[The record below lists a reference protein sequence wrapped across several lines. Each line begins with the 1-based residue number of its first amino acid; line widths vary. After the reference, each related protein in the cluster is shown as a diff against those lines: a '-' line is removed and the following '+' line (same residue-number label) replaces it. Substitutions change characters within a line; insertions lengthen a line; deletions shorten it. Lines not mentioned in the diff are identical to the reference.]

1 MSINLIELAQEYFS
15 DTVIEKISSSLGFDK
30 DTAGNAIGKIFPSLM
45 GLFGEKAQTPDGA
58 TQLFDT
64 IKEADT
70 DMLDNLG
77 EAFSGDNTDIID
89 KGKGML
95 SSLLGGKLDSLTDII
110 GKIPGLS
117 GDKAGGLMGLL
128 APVLTGM
135 LGKQVKTG
143 GLNASGLTSLL
154 DDQKGHIA
162 EYLGGD
168 FTNKLG
174 LGSFFSGVG
183 AVSGMLGSAKDAA
196 CDIAGEAS
204 DAVGGVIDSAKDTV
218 CSAAEGAADS
228 VKGAACSVGGVVTG
242 AAGAAKDV
250 AGDAVDAVGGVVS
263 GASGAVKGVAGSAAG
278 AVSGVAGAAK
288 DVAGDAVDA
297 VGGAVS
303 GAAGAAKDVA
313 GSAAGAVSGAA
324 GAVGSGVSGAA
335 AASVATAEKAGGGLM
350 KLLPIA
356 GVGLLAFLGF
366 KMCSGDGSKS
376 VADNLKSA
384 AGDATS
390 KVGGAMSE
398 AGDAISGA
406 ANSAGDAMSEAGS
419 SISDAVGGAVDA
431 TGDAISGA
439 ASSAGDA
446 MNETG
451 SSISGVVGATLGS
464 VGGAMNNKG
473 TAVADKVE
481 GAVNSAIGSDGDLAL
496 PSFVPTPDAEALSEK
511 ATALAHK
518 LTRIQIPEGAN
529 IDELYA
535 KLNAGGDSNF
545 LYRITF
551 ATGETGVPEAHRKAL
566 IEKLQSVDPDATLVT
581 IGYAD
586 TRGDD
591 AQNKKLS
598 YGRAKEVGAWIKTVS
613 KDSNLESFSMGE
625 TDRFS
630 RTEFSKNR
638 VVEVW
643 QIK

>member
-1 MSINLIELAQEYFS
+1 
-15 DTVIEKISSSLGFDK
+15 
-30 DTAGNAIGKIFPSLM
+30 
-45 GLFGEKAQTPDGA
+45 
-58 TQLFDT
+58 
-64 IKEADT
+64 
-70 DMLDNLG
+70 MLDNLG

-95 SSLLGGKLDSLTDII
+95 SSLLGGKLGSLTDII

-128 APVLTGM
+128 APVLTEM

-174 LGSFFSGVG
+174 LGSFFSGAGAVG
-183 AVSGMLGSAKDAA
+183 AVRGMLGSAKDAA

-228 VKGAACSVGGVVTG
+228 VKGTACSVGGVV
-242 AAGAAKDV
+242 
-250 AGDAVDAVGGVVS
+250 
-263 GASGAVKGVAGSAAG
+263 
-278 AVSGVAGAAK
+278 
-288 DVAGDAVDA
+288 
-297 VGGAVS
+297 S
-303 GAAGAAKDVA
+303 GAAGAVKGVA

-324 GAVGSGVSGAA
+324 GAVGAGVSGAT

-406 ANSAGDAMSEAGS
+406 A
-419 SISDAVGGAVDA
+419 
-431 TGDAISGA
+431 
-439 ASSAGDA
+439 SSAGDA

-451 SSISGVVGATLGS
+451 SSISGA
-464 VGGAMNNKG
+464 VGGALDSAGDAMNNKG